1 MQPVKIEK
9 TFILVDI
16 VGLHRICSQVAN
28 WLHPYPL
35 QTESLTGLSFSAA
48 IGPLEDD
55 IVTPGTRDGLVT
67 PGLEDRIATTGAT
80 GRLDES
86 TGKGPLVP
94 HTKIPFEELPTPG
107 TSDPDGEEHKS
118 TTTVRMVTSHS
129 ADKETSHP
137 NKDNTADETQTTD
150 KRDGLAVVT
159 LVGIIVGVLLAIGFV
174 GVIIIVVMRKI
185 SGRFSP

>member
-1 MQPVKIEK
+1 MWTAPALFWV
-9 TFILVDI
+9 L
-16 VGLHRICSQVAN
+16 GSA
-28 WLHPYPL
+28 WLWHFA
-35 QTESLTGLSFSAA
+35 QGAA